1 MVRILIA
8 HADERQD
15 IDAEALQTDS
25 YIAELLRKVGALTPA
40 EYVWKVTYKQKMD
53 LLLFLVDT
61 IHDLDS
67 FRLFLNKRLDDK
79 SSLFK
84 QKNDL
89 HQEIKKIEHEKNEYA
104 AEFNKN
110 NQDDQGLLEKEIE
123 ELQEKLLNA
132 TRIESRWIHQRI
144 AELDKKRFRL
154 QDEI

>member
-1 MVRILIA
+1 M
-8 HADERQD
+8 
-15 IDAEALQTDS
+15 
-25 YIAELLRKVGALTPA
+25 
-40 EYVWKVTYKQKMD
+40 
-53 LLLFLVDT
+53 
-61 IHDLDS
+61 
-67 FRLFLNKRLDDK
+67 
-79 SSLFK
+79 
-84 QKNDL
+84 

-154 QDEI
+154 QDEIYKFEEIINKKLVKIEKIVEQYQSLSIKTAVLGQDASLNEYWFFKDDPTKIFVKVEIAMGT